1 MDLRPAEFLARY
13 SHAEDR
19 PPFRDYNGGVD
30 IVLRDFR
37 QQDFDTLWGID
48 QVCFVAGIAY
58 SRRELGLYIRQPRSF
73 TLVAESASGG
83 QQSPVNAKTNATDS
97 VIVGFLVAEAHRA
110 AGHLITIDVLPQAR
124 RAGWVRSYCW
134 RPRSVCGA
142 GHAGGS
148 ILKQRWTICRLSPFI
163 SGTNISRSI
172 LCRGTTP
179 TVWTR

>member
-1 MDLRPAEFLARY
+1 M
-13 SHAEDR
+13 
-19 PPFRDYNGGVD
+19 D

-97 VIVGFLVAEAHRA
+97 VIVGFLVAEAKSPA
-110 AGHLITIDVLPQAR
+110 PQDTSSRLTSCR
-124 RAGWVRSYCW
+124 RHDGPVWVRSYCW
-134 RPRSVCGA
+134 RPEGA
-142 GHAGGS
+142 FAEPVMPAIYLETAVDNLPAIAFYKRHQYFTVHTLPRYYSNGVDALMLEKDLLSAG
-148 ILKQRWTICRLSPFI
+148 QDD
-163 SGTNISRSI
+163 
-172 LCRGTTP
+172 
-179 TVWTR
+179 